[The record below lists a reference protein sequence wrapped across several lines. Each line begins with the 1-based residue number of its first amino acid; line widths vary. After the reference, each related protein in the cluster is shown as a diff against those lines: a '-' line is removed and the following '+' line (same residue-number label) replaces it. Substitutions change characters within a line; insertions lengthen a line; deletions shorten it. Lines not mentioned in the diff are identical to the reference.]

1 MKPTKYTAEHPL
13 TVFEAFAGYG
23 AQSIALER
31 LRQDYGLEYKVVGI
45 SEIEPSTIG
54 AYYAIHAQSI
64 PNFGDITTID
74 WNKVPDFELFTYSF
88 PCTSISGAGKQS
100 GMTEGSGT
108 ASSLLWYC
116 RNAIE
121 VKRPKYLLMENVKAL
136 LQKKFQPQFYKW
148 LHELEDFGYTN
159 FYKVLNAKDFSV
171 AQNRER
177 VFMVSIH
184 NCDEPYVFPSG
195 LKLDKCIADY
205 LEEKS
210 EENYYISPKKLTEDV
225 LSNLFENEYVR
236 QSFEAL
242 YHEEWQ
248 NIND

>member
-1 MKPTKYTAEHPL
+1 MKYTEQHPL

-23 AQSIALER
+23 SQSIALER
-31 LRQDYGLEYKVVGI
+31 LRRDYGLHYKVVGI
-45 SEIEPSTIG
+45 SEIEPAAIK
-54 AYYAIHAQSI
+54 AYNAIHGKGI
-64 PNFGDITTID
+64 PNFGDITKIN
-74 WNKVPDFELFTYSF
+74 WGGQIPDFELFTYSF
-88 PCTSISGAGKQS
+88 PCTSISNAGKQA
-100 GMTEGSGT
+100 GLTEDSGT

-116 RNAIE
+116 RKAIE
-121 VKRPKYLLMENVKAL
+121 IKRPKYLLMENVKAL
-136 LQKKFQPQFYKW
+136 LQKKFQPQFHKW

-159 FYKVLNAKDFSV
+159 FYKVLNAKDFGV

-195 LKLDKCIADY
+195 LKLDKCLADY

-210 EENYYISPKKLTEDV
+210 EENYYISPQKLTEDV

-248 NIND
+248 NING